1 MSCRSIAIV
10 AHVDHGKT
18 TLLDH
23 MLRQSGTLQERGP
36 AVDRMMD
43 SNPQER
49 ERGITILAKCTAV
62 KWKGET
68 IQIVDTPGH
77 QDFGGEVE
85 RILRMVDSVLL
96 LVDAVEGPMPQT
108 RYVLRKALESGFRPI
123 VVINKMDRPQ
133 ARPQWVHDK
142 VFDLF
147 DSLGANDAQL
157 DFPLVYAAGR
167 SGWASFDESDGTDLT
182 PLFESILKNVAVS
195 AADPAGLPQLQVS
208 TLDYS
213 EYVGTI
219 AIGRISSGTIRRGMK
234 AVCCRP
240 DSANEPFRVTKLM
253 GFMGLN
259 RIDREEVIAGEIV
272 ALAGVDRVT
281 VGDTICAADNPIPLT
296 PMPVDPPTVGM
307 IFTINSSPFAGQE
320 GQYVTSRQVRQ
331 RLYRELEY
339 NVGLSIEEGD
349 RPDNW
354 RVAGRGTLHLSVLI
368 ETMRREGYELSV
380 GQPQVLNRGDEE
392 PWEEAT
398 ISVPAA
404 NAGIVIEKL
413 TKRGGALTAHEVGE
427 DGRATLR
434 MNIPTR
440 GLIGY
445 RSEFLTDTRGE
456 GLLYH
461 IFLHYGP
468 KAGEVRQR
476 ENGAIIVQDACET
489 NAYGLNQLQER
500 GKMLVPAMEKVYGGQ
515 VIGLH
520 SRTNDLIVNPGK
532 KKQLTNVRSANKD
545 DAIRLTPH
553 IELTLEQ
560 AIELIEKDELV
571 EVTPKSV
578 RVRKRYLSHNERKRE
593 EKAANPKNP

>member
-23 MLRQSGTLQERGP
+23 MLRQSGTLEERGEL
-36 AVDRMMD
+36 VECVMD

-62 KWKGET
+62 QWEGET

-147 DSLGANDAQL
+147 DSLGANDEQL

-167 SGWASFDESDGTDLT
+167 SGWASHDETDGTDLH
-182 PLFESILKNVAVS
+182 PLFESIIEHVPVS
-195 AADPAGLPQLQVS
+195 KADPEGPPQLQVS

-219 AIGRISSGTIRRGMK
+219 AIGRVQSGTIKRGMK
-234 AVCCRP
+234 AICCKP
-240 DSANEPFRVTKLM
+240 DASGEPFKVTKLM
-253 GFMGLN
+253 GFMGLQ
-259 RIDREEVIAGEIV
+259 RIDREKVVAGEIV

-281 VGDTICAADNPIPLT
+281 VGDTICAADSPIPIEPT
-296 PMPVDPPTVGM
+296 PVDPPTVGM
-307 IFTINSSPFAGQE
+307 LFTINSSPFAGQE

-331 RLYRELEY
+331 RLFRELEY

-349 RPDNW
+349 RPDCW

-380 GQPQVLNRGDEE
+380 GQPQVLYRGNQE

-398 ISVPAA
+398 VSVPSG

-413 TKRGGALTAHEVGE
+413 TKRGGSLTAHEVGE

-434 MNIPTR
+434 MEIPTR

-456 GLLYH
+456 GLIYH
-461 IFLHYGP
+461 TFLHYGP
-468 KAGEVRQR
+468 RAGELRQR
-476 ENGAIIVQDACET
+476 ENGAIISQDACET

-500 GKMLVPAMEKVYGGQ
+500 GKMLVPATQKVYGGQ

-520 SRTNDLIVNPGK
+520 SRTNDLVVNPGK
-532 KKQLTNVRSANKD
+532 RKQLTNVRSAGKD

-553 IELTLEQ
+553 IELSLEQ
-560 AIELIEKDELV
+560 AIELIEKDEMV
-571 EVTPKSV
+571 EVTPKNV
-578 RVRKRYLSHNERKRE
+578 RVRKRLLNHSARKRE
-593 EKAANPKNP
+593 EKANAPK